1 MALGHEQEPLAE
13 IARLRAELERALLE
27 NQLLREK
34 INLML
39 ARLFDKSSESVD
51 PSQLELVLDPDEA
64 KKADAAGSADPG
76 PAAEAPDATSD
87 EAPAARTKRS
97 PRKPRDTSH
106 LHVEET
112 VLIHDE
118 VAGNPEAFREIERI
132 FTDRFD
138 YQPGRIFIHRTV
150 RVVHV
155 AKDNPDAVPLKPA
168 APPSLGLGATSRLVA
183 YVTAAKYCHHRPHYR
198 TQGIVLRRHGV
209 HLPRHKL
216 CHWDKV
222 VAETIEPLYKL
233 VHGGLLDGGNLQA
246 DETPVK
252 YLDPGKGKTSTGY
265 LWVIHAP
272 RAGHKGDILYQWHTS
287 RKAACL
293 DELLG
298 KNYRGNLQTDAYAG
312 YPAWAAGK
320 DGIDLSNCWAHA
332 RREFHEALKIGQRL
346 AAGPLAAIQK
356 IYRIETELRERGA
369 TADERAAVRR
379 HDSFAAFENW
389 RRAQGHRL
397 VLAETDGAT
406 PLPEFAFCAGDIVLV
421 GRESAGVTAEVH
433 AAAEASLHI
442 PMRAG
447 LRSLNVARAA
457 AMVMGEALRQT
468 GGFPGR
474 DGTEDG
480 HPEAR

>member
-1 MALGHEQEPLAE
+1 MTPGHEQEPLAE

-76 PAAEAPDATSD
+76 PAAETPDATSD

-106 LHVEET
+106 LQVEET

-132 FTDRFD
+132 VTDRFD

-183 YVTAAKYCHHRPHYR
+183 YVTASKYCHHRPHYR
-198 TQGIVLRRHGV
+198 TEGILLRRHGV
-209 HLPRHKL
+209 DFPRHKL

-233 VHGGLLDGGNLQA
+233 VHRGLLDSGNLQA

-272 RAGHKGDILYQWHTS
+272 RAGLKGDILYQWHTS

-312 YPAWAAGK
+312 YLMAGA
-320 DGIDLSNCWAHA
+320 GFLALAHTLKCGEHI
-332 RREFHEALKIGQRL
+332 RVTLLLGALKGRAKHALELWALTGASALAALLAYYSVRL
-346 AAGPLAAIQK
+346 AWQS
-356 IYRIETELRERGA
+356 
-369 TADERAAVRR
+369 
-379 HDSFAAFENW
+379 HSFNDIST
-389 RRAQGHRL
+389 GN
-397 VLAETDGAT
+397 DAT
-406 PLPEFAFCAGDIVLV
+406 PLWLPQIAMAAGTLILLLALLDELVLEW
-421 GRESAGVTAEVH
+421 R
-433 AAAEASLHI
+433 
-442 PMRAG
+442 G
-447 LRSLNVARAA
+447 LRVAPVSDE
-457 AMVMGEALRQT
+457 MLHNE
-468 GGFPGR
+468 
-474 DGTEDG
+474 
-480 HPEAR
+480 